1 MPSADEIVQ
10 QLRTVPV
17 DADRAREE
25 TPRAPGLYAWW
36 VTPGVLPGITG
47 PRHPSDDVGELA
59 YVGLASDLR
68 RRVGGNHIAGRTGQS
83 TLRRGLA
90 ALLLTSERFT
100 TRRVGSKVVLVP
112 EDEARLSDWM
122 RKHLRVSWAE
132 HPQPALVEEA
142 VVARTGPPMN
152 VAFNRAHPLYPV
164 ITAARSAY
172 RASAAS

>member
-1 MPSADEIVQ
+1 MLTADDIVQ

-17 DADRAREE
+17 DVDRARAA
-25 TPRAPGLYAWW
+25 TPKAPGLYAWW
-36 VTPGVLPGITG
+36 VAPGALPGITG
-47 PRHPSDDVGELA
+47 PRHPSGEVGELA
-59 YVGLASDLR
+59 YVGIASDLR

-100 TRRVGSKVVLVP
+100 TRRQGSKVVLVP
-112 EDEARLSDWM
+112 DDEIRLSDWM
-122 RKHLRVSWAE
+122 RRHLRVSWTE
-132 HPQPALVEEA
+132 HPEPALVEEA
-142 VVARTGPPMN
+142 VIARMGSPMN

-172 RASAAS
+172 RASADS